1 VTAALAALYF
11 VWGSTFVAVM
21 IAIRSLPPF
30 VLSSLR
36 YLLAGM
42 VVLAWARRK
51 EGPLHVSPRELLDSS
66 IVGFGLLVVGT
77 GTIAWAEQ
85 RLSSGLTALL
95 VATVPLWTVVL
106 DRAVLGARIGRA
118 TELGLL
124 AGLGGVALL
133 LGGGGSVALLPA
145 GAIVLSSLV
154 WAACSLYAR
163 RTQLGSRPLT
173 SAGLQMLTAAALL
186 AVVGG
191 ASGEL
196 GHVRPG
202 AISAAS
208 AGAVAYLV
216 VAGSLVGYLCY
227 VWLNANAPSTIVSTY
242 AFVNPAVAV
251 LLGSLLLGEAING
264 RTLLAGAAILVAVI
278 LIVAGRSTDE
288 EPDNVVRLPARLP
301 EPALEQAA

>member
-1 VTAALAALYF
+1 MTAALAALYF

-66 IVGFGLLVVGT
+66 IVGFGLL
-77 GTIAWAEQ
+77 
-85 RLSSGLTALL
+85 
-95 VATVPLWTVVL
+95 
-106 DRAVLGARIGRA
+106 
-118 TELGLL
+118 

-163 RTQLGSRPLT
+163 RTPLGSRPLT

-186 AVVGG
+186 AVAGG

-251 LLGSLLLGEAING
+251 LLGSLLLGEPING